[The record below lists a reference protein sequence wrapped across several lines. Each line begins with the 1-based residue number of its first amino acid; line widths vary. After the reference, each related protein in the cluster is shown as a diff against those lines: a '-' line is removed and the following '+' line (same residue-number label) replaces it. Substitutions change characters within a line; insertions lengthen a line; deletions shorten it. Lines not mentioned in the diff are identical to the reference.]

1 MRFESYLNKCIISNS
16 IKWSNVEVI
25 WNSKSIFLICSL
37 FGAFIL
43 LLILCTLIIVEKIDK
58 IQSAFLFRRKVQKWD
73 EEKLGGIFTIGS
85 VYSNNKVCK
94 IFHFIFE
101 FCENIIL
108 SPMNDPFFFNYNSH
122 VGQYKWQQFFLLRG
136 K

>member
-1 MRFESYLNKCIISNS
+1 MLKLFEFIRHVFN
-16 IKWSNVEVI
+16 
-25 WNSKSIFLICSL
+25 FSL

-94 IFHFIFE
+94 NFHFIFA
-101 FCENIIL
+101 FCANITI
-108 SPMNDPFFFNYNSH
+108 SYE
-122 VGQYKWQQFFLLRG
+122 
-136 K
+136 